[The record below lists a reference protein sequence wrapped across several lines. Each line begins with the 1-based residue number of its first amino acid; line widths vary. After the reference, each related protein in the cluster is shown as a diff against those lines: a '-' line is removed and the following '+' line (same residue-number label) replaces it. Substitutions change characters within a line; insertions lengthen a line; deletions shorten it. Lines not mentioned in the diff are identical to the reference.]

1 MTPDSASVLNSTE
14 EDGWFSAAA
23 LSALDEAAGGRFQ
36 DTYVCDPDAE
46 HWGFAS
52 FDDFFTRV
60 FQEGVR
66 PVQEPDNE
74 DIVNGACEC
83 TVNKFTYQVQRTDTF
98 WIKGTPYSLEYMF
111 NHLPYVDSF
120 VGGTVFQGIL
130 SSLNYHRWNSPINGT
145 VTYAE
150 VIDGTY
156 YAARLDD
163 DPSPDVISR
172 SDDFVANLATRA
184 IIIIRADNEKLGLVC
199 FIGVG
204 LGEVSTCQIAEGL
217 QDKHVNKGDELGMF
231 RFGGSTHCLIFGPQ
245 VEINQFVDTD
255 DLVKLNTPILG
266 ITN

>member
-1 MTPDSASVLNSTE
+1 MVPRRS
-14 EDGWFSAAA
+14 
-23 LSALDEAAGGRFQ
+23 
-36 DTYVCDPDAE
+36 C
-46 HWGFAS
+46 
-52 FDDFFTRV
+52 
-60 FQEGVR
+60 
-66 PVQEPDNE
+66 
-74 DIVNGACEC
+74 
-83 TVNKFTYQVQRTDTF
+83 
-98 WIKGTPYSLEYMF
+98 
-111 NHLPYVDSF
+111 
-120 VGGTVFQGIL
+120 
-130 SSLNYHRWNSPINGT
+130 SLNYHRWNSPINGT

-163 DPSPDVISR
+163 DPSPNVISR

-184 IIIIRADNEKLGLVC
+184 IIIIRADNKKLGLVG

-204 LGEVSTCQIAEGL
+204 LGEVSTCQIADL